1 MGKVS
6 GSFQLS
12 HFILFSFLR
21 HSRRMGVSAST
32 VDEAYQQ
39 GKDYFKNWSRRMDP
53 TKRSWQKRGELF
65 HPLSE

>member
-1 MGKVS
+1 
-6 GSFQLS
+6 
-12 HFILFSFLR
+12 
-21 HSRRMGVSAST
+21 MGVSAST

-39 GKDYFKNWSRRMDP
+39 GEDYFKNWSRRMDP